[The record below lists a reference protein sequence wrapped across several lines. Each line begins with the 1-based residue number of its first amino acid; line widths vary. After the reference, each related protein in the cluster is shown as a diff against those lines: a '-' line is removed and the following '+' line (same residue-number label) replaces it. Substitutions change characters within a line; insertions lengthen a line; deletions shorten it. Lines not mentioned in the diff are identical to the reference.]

1 MKQSLLNLHLIA
13 CSRYPKLSGCSL
25 CSGCSYPIIWQT
37 INFRVVLINDHAY
50 PGYCRIESIAHINEM
65 TDLTD
70 ALQKECLQLLL
81 NIEKGLRKLLAPD
94 KINLASL
101 GNKTPHLHWHII
113 PRYKDD
119 NHFPGAIWS
128 APIKNNST
136 EFNQKEE
143 RDFISKMKVF
153 LSQ

>member
-1 MKQSLLNLHLIA
+1 
-13 CSRYPKLSGCSL
+13 
-25 CSGCSYPIIWQT
+25 
-37 INFRVVLINDHAY
+37 
-50 PGYCRIESIAHINEM
+50 M

-128 APIKNNST
+128 APKKITALNLIKKK
-136 EFNQKEE
+136 KEILLA
-143 RDFISKMKVF
+143 R
-153 LSQ
+153 

>member
-1 MKQSLLNLHLIA
+1 MKQSLLSLHWIA

-37 INFRVVLINDHAY
+37 INFRVVLINDHSY
-50 PGYCRIESIAHINEM
+50 PGYCRIESIVHIKEM

-113 PRYKDD
+113 PRYKIIITSQGL
-119 NHFPGAIWS
+119 FGQLQKKIAILNL
-128 APIKNNST
+128 IKKK
-136 EFNQKEE
+136 KEILLA
-143 RDFISKMKVF
+143 R
-153 LSQ
+153 

>member
-1 MKQSLLNLHLIA
+1 MIKIDLMINNLRFGQLNNWREYHSATHRSLH
-13 CSRYPKLSGCSL
+13 
-25 CSGCSYPIIWQT
+25 
-37 INFRVVLINDHAY
+37 
-50 PGYCRIESIAHINEM
+50 
-65 TDLTD
+65 TDD
-70 ALQKECLQLLL
+70 
-81 NIEKGLRKLLAPD
+81 
-94 KINLASL
+94 LASL

-113 PRYKDD
+113 PRYEDD

-128 APIKNNST
+128 APKKNNST

>member
-1 MKQSLLNLHLIA
+1 
-13 CSRYPKLSGCSL
+13 
-25 CSGCSYPIIWQT
+25 
-37 INFRVVLINDHAY
+37 
-50 PGYCRIESIAHINEM
+50 M

-101 GNKTPHLHWHII
+101 GNKAPHLHWHII

-128 APIKNNST
+128 APKKNNST

>member
-50 PGYCRIESIAHINEM
+50 PGYCRIESIAHIKEM

-101 GNKTPHLHWHII
+101 GNSANAHFDRNHILNQCRKTKQKQKQLQKNE
-113 PRYKDD
+113 PRRQR
-119 NHFPGAIWS
+119 I
-128 APIKNNST
+128 
-136 EFNQKEE
+136 
-143 RDFISKMKVF
+143 
-153 LSQ
+153 

>member
-50 PGYCRIESIAHINEM
+50 PGYCRIESIAHIKEM
-65 TDLTD
+65 TDLT
-70 ALQKECLQLLL
+70 ASKQQAMMKILMT
-81 NIEKGLRKLLAPD
+81 IEGILRDHLKPK

-101 GNKTPHLHWHII
+101 GNITPHLHWHII
-113 PRYKDD
+113 PRYQDD
-119 NHFPGAIWS
+119 NHFPDSVWSSPKRFKEKELPEKESAILI
-128 APIKNNST
+128 AKIKKSL
-136 EFNQKEE
+136 
-143 RDFISKMKVF
+143 DS
-153 LSQ
+153 